1 MNTQRLFSFHHNKYR
16 YTYTNIRNIY
26 IHTYYI
32 NKLQF
37 LTETA
42 KAFLVCHRPRPSPF
56 ASPTAPTLCI
66 TKFKSFITEAATVY
80 FTSTRTE
87 EEHETYNFK
96 RKKILLK

>member
-1 MNTQRLFSFHHNKYR
+1 MNTQRLFSFHHNKYI

-42 KAFLVCHRPRPSPF
+42 KAFLVSLPAAF
-56 ASPTAPTLCI
+56 ALRQLPGPHI
-66 TKFKSFITEAATVY
+66 VY
-80 FTSTRTE
+80 
-87 EEHETYNFK
+87 H
-96 RKKILLK
+96 

>member
-1 MNTQRLFSFHHNKYR
+1 MNTQRLFSFHHNKYI

-32 NKLQF
+32 NKLRF

-42 KAFLVCHRPRPSPF
+42 KAFLVCHRPRPSP
-56 ASPTAPTLCI
+56 PAPTLCI

-80 FTSTRTE
+80 FTRTGS
-87 EEHETYNFK
+87 
-96 RKKILLK
+96 RKGIRRT